1 MRQSGILAAAGIYAL
16 EHHVNRL
23 ADDHLHAQEIA
34 RTINAAG
41 WAEIDMDGVQ
51 TNIMFFSVEGMDG
64 STVVRQLEQ
73 VGVLANAEGDNVRLV
88 TNLSLDDEDTR
99 QLCRILAKFEP
110 KKQ

>member
-1 MRQSGILAAAGIYAL
+1 
-16 EHHVNRL
+16 
-23 ADDHLHAQEIA
+23 
-34 RTINAAG
+34 
-41 WAEIDMDGVQ
+41 
-51 TNIMFFSVEGMDG
+51 MDG